1 MHKDWDRVDM
11 ESFMRCKVWHRPDL
25 FQTLLHLGPLVGGSV
40 GLCEVAWTAEFGLLG
55 LGRLSAERI
64 SETEARVCG
73 DLLTAPALSV
83 TLELLVVPGCAGVH
97 RARGLH
103 VAVIEARHPP

>member
-1 MHKDWDRVDM
+1 M
-11 ESFMRCKVWHRPDL
+11 
-25 FQTLLHLGPLVGGSV
+25 
-40 GLCEVAWTAEFGLLG
+40 CEVDWTAEFGLLG

-83 TLELLVVPGCAGVH
+83 TLELLVVPGCAGGAVH
-97 RARGLH
+97 RARSLH
-103 VAVIEARHPP
+103 VAVLEARPSR